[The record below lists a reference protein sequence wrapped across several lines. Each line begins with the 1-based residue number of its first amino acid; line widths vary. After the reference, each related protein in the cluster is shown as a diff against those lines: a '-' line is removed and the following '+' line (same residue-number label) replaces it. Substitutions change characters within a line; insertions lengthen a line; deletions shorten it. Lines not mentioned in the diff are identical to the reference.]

1 MTSSWNAEHL
11 ELITLNDAVASF
23 SRLFANTVRYHH
35 WHQCLE
41 ILYVEEGFGVVIVDN
56 RQYTMRPGRLFF
68 FPPFTLHKIMV
79 DEKAQD
85 SYRRTIIHVDQHA
98 IAKLLRHFPDN
109 HRRLQMLSTRG
120 RPAFVADLAEMHPH
134 IDHLFGLYARAA
146 SLSALST
153 EQIACMLM
161 TLFNMLP
168 PVQEKM
174 TDTSSGIASP
184 VMFWIEENYQKK
196 FSLDALAAE
205 LGKSRSYLS
214 RRFHAET
221 GEHIHDY
228 LNTLRLRRACE
239 LLLHSALPVSE
250 IAGQV
255 GFAEVTYFIS
265 SFKKGIGETPLQYR
279 KNHVSRQ
286 QVSGSAP
293 GATVTE
299 SGYR

>member
-23 SRLFANTVRYHH
+23 SRLFANTVRYQH

-98 IAKLLRHFPDN
+98 IATLLRHFPEN
-109 HRRLQMLSTRG
+109 HQRLQALSARG
-120 RPAFVADLAEMHPH
+120 RPAFVADLADQHAH
-134 IDHLFGLYARAA
+134 IDHLFGLYARMSNA
-146 SLSALST
+146 SGLST
-153 EQIACMLM
+153 EQITCMLM

-168 PVQEKM
+168 PAQEKM
-174 TDTSSGIASP
+174 PEAGRGIASS
-184 VMFWIEENYQKK
+184 VMFWIEENYRQK
-196 FSLDALAAE
+196 FSLDELAQE

-221 GEHIHDY
+221 GENIHDY
-228 LNTLRLRRACE
+228 LNTIRLRRACE
-239 LLLHSALPVSE
+239 LLLHSVLPVSE
-250 IAGQV
+250 IAAQV
-255 GFAEVTYFIS
+255 GFSEVTYFIS

-279 KNHVSRQ
+279 KNHVAQ
-286 QVSGSAP
+286 A
-293 GATVTE
+293 
-299 SGYR
+299 

>member
-1 MTSSWNAEHL
+1 MTSSLNAEHL
-11 ELITLNDAVASF
+11 ELITLNDTVASF
-23 SRLFANTVRYHH
+23 SRLFANSVRYHH

-79 DEKAQD
+79 DEKAED

-98 IAKLLRHFPDN
+98 IAKLLQHFPDN
-109 HRRLQMLSTRG
+109 NRRLQALSARG
-120 RPAFVADLAEMHPH
+120 RPAFVADLADAHPH
-134 IDHLFGLYARAA
+134 IDHLFSLYASAA
-146 SLSALST
+146 TTSGLST
-153 EQIACMLM
+153 EQIANMLM
-161 TLFNMLP
+161 TLFSMLP

-174 TDTSSGIASP
+174 TESAQGIATP
-184 VMFWIEENYQKK
+184 VMFWIEENYRRK

-221 GEHIHDY
+221 GEHIHNY

-239 LLLHSALPVSE
+239 LLRHSALPVNE

-255 GFAEVTYFIS
+255 GFSEVTYFIS

-279 KNHVSRQ
+279 KNHLSVNKL
-286 QVSGSAP
+286 VKH
-293 GATVTE
+293 
-299 SGYR
+299 

>member
-23 SRLFANTVRYHH
+23 SRLFANTVRYQH

-98 IAKLLRHFPDN
+98 IATLLRHFPEN
-109 HRRLQMLSTRG
+109 HQRLQALSARS
-120 RPAFVADLAEMHPH
+120 RPAFVADLADQHAH
-134 IDHLFGLYARAA
+134 IDHLFGLYARMSNA
-146 SLSALST
+146 SGLST
-153 EQIACMLM
+153 EQITCMLM

-168 PVQEKM
+168 PTQEKM
-174 TDTSSGIASP
+174 PEAGRGIASS
-184 VMFWIEENYQKK
+184 VMFWIEENYRQK
-196 FSLDALAAE
+196 FSLDALARE

-221 GEHIHDY
+221 GENIHDY
-228 LNTLRLRRACE
+228 LNTIRLRRACE

-250 IAGQV
+250 IASQV
-255 GFAEVTYFIS
+255 GFSEVTYFIS
-265 SFKKGIGETPLQYR
+265 SFKKGIGETPLRYR
-279 KNHVSRQ
+279 KNHVVQ
-286 QVSGSAP
+286 A
-293 GATVTE
+293 
-299 SGYR
+299 

>member
-11 ELITLNDAVASF
+11 ELITLNDTVASF

-79 DEKAQD
+79 DEKAQHC
-85 SYRRTIIHVDQHA
+85 YRRTIIHVDQHA
-98 IAKLLRHFPDN
+98 IAKLLQHFPDN
-109 HRRLQMLSTRG
+109 QRRLQALSARG
-120 RPAFVADLAEMHPH
+120 RPAFVADLADIHPH
-134 IDHLFGLYARAA
+134 IDHLFSLYTNMA
-146 SLSALST
+146 SVSGLST
-153 EQIACMLM
+153 EQIATMLM
-161 TLFNMLP
+161 ALFGMLP
-168 PVQEKM
+168 ATQEKM
-174 TDTSSGIASP
+174 AEPAQGIASP
-184 VMFWIEENYQKK
+184 VMFWIEENYRQK

-255 GFAEVTYFIS
+255 GFSEVTYFIS

-279 KNHVSRQ
+279 KNHAVHREA
-286 QVSGSAP
+286 SGSDP
-293 GATVTE
+293 VTTAKS
-299 SGYR
+299 SGYK

>member
-1 MTSSWNAEHL
+1 MTASWNAEHL
-11 ELITLNDAVASF
+11 ELITLNDTVASF

-68 FPPFTLHKIMV
+68 FPPFTLHKVMV

-98 IAKLLRHFPDN
+98 IATFFRHFPEN
-109 HRRLQMLSTRG
+109 HRRLQALSARG
-120 RPAFVADLAEMHPH
+120 RPAFVADLADIHPH
-134 IDHLFGLYARAA
+134 IDHLFSLYTHAA
-146 SLSALST
+146 TRSALST

-161 TLFNMLP
+161 TLFTMLP

-174 TDTSSGIASP
+174 ADTAQGIASP

-239 LLLHSALPVSE
+239 LLLHSALPVNE

-279 KNHVSRQ
+279 KNHIQR
-286 QVSGSAP
+286 G
-293 GATVTE
+293 
-299 SGYR
+299 